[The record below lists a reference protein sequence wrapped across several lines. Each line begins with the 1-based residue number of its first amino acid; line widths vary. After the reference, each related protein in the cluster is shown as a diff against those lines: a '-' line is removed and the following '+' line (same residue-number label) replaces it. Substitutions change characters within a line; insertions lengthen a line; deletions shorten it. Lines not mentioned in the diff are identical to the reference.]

1 MTRSVIAGALTL
13 LAIAVFS
20 TPAGATHHPGSGPN
34 KDLLSGAG
42 SVVLPTPY
50 GNFNVALE
58 DDAVSK
64 PNEKVTGTFT
74 AHISGIIF
82 INVSG
87 RVKTCLTVQGGQT
100 VLAGEIEQ
108 SDVPFFA
115 PVGSGVIA
123 MGVDNG
129 VPNGSPVD
137 TALAFPVAQV
147 YTTCPQPVFAGA
159 QLVEGDFTS
168 HDGF

>member
-1 MTRSVIAGALTL
+1 MTRRVTAGALTL
-13 LAIAVFS
+13 LAFALFAA
-20 TPAGATHHPGSGPN
+20 PASATHNPGHGPN

-42 SVVLPTPY
+42 SVVLPTPF

-58 DDAVSK
+58 VDAVSK
-64 PNEKVTGTFT
+64 PNGKVTGTFT
-74 AHISGIIF
+74 ANISGVII

-87 RVKTCLTVQGGQT
+87 RVTCLTVQGNQT
-100 VLAGEIEQ
+100 VLGGEIQQ
-108 SDVPFFA
+108 SDVPQFA
-115 PVGSGVIA
+115 PIGSGVIA

-137 TALAFPVAQV
+137 SALALPVAQV
-147 YTTCPQPVFAGA
+147 YTTCPPPTFAGSP
-159 QLVEGDFTS
+159 LVQGDFTS